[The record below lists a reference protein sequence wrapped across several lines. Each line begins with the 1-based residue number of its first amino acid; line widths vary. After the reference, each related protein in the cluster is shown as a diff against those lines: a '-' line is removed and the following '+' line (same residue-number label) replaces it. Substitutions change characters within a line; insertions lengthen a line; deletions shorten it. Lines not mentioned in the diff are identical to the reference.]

1 MLWSNL
7 AINGVRKCSNN
18 GEKEDHLAREMGRY
32 SGNFRGFSSDCFYFL
47 WEISKKWYRV
57 WGRKWWRFGERG
69 EDVKQSFRIMEK

>member
-1 MLWSNL
+1 MER
-7 AINGVRKCSNN
+7 RKTTWP
-18 GEKEDHLAREMGRY
+18 GRWVDTVET
-32 SGNFRGFSSDCFYFL
+32 RGFSSDCFYFL